1 MDVTINMADVVS
13 DVQFRLHIP
22 TIGSTS
28 FITSA
33 QMLQLLTRSVGRLG
47 ALLTRSFSDGYWART
62 ANLTTQAGVDVVS
75 LPAGFNTLTSLHW
88 ISGNDAVLLQRAHD
102 TDYTPKPQSWSGSP
116 LPWGWDATRV
126 SGYVL
131 EGYAIRLVPPPAD
144 VYTLR
149 CAYQAGLTITSLTD
163 NISAE
168 DISWADWLAL
178 DCCIVIR
185 SREDKDASN
194 FVLLKQ
200 EIETNLR
207 DQAQQRDRNAVYQI
221 RDVRNELDSNP
232 FYYRRGF

>member
-1 MDVTINMADVVS
+1 MDVTINMADVVT
-13 DVQFRLHIP
+13 DVQFRLHLP

-33 QMLQLLTRSVGRLG
+33 QMLQLLQRSVGRLG

-62 ANLTTQAGVDVVS
+62 ANLATQAGVDVVS
-75 LPAGFNTLTSLHW
+75 LPPGFATLTSLHW
-88 ISGNDAVLLQRAHD
+88 VSGNDAVLLQRAHD
-102 TDYTPKPQSWSGSP
+102 TDYTPTAQSWSGSP
-116 LPWGWDATRV
+116 LPWGWDTSRV

-131 EGYAIRLVPPPAD
+131 EGYAIRFVPPPAA

-149 CAYQAGLTITSLTD
+149 CAYQTSLSITSLTD

-200 EIETNLR
+200 EIERNLR
-207 DQAQQRDRNAVYQI
+207 DQAQQRDRLAVYQV
-221 RDVRNELDSNP
+221 RDVRNEVNTNP